1 MKKLTL
7 SLTLVALA
15 LVPALQAG
23 EGKET
28 AKNKSSCCTEAKS
41 DCASACATACSSA
54 KKATVAK
61 KVDHSLKGAT
71 LLVLK

>member
-28 AKNKSSCCTEAKS
+28 AKNKSACCAEAKS
-41 DCASACATACSSA
+41 DCASACATACTA
-54 KKATVAK
+54 KKATVTK